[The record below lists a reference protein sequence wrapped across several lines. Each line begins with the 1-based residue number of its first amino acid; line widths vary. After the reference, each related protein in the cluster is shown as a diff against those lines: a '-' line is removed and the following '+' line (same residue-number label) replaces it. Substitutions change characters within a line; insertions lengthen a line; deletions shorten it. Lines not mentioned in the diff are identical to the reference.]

1 MRSKEKIR
9 QEAQETLKSL
19 NNTRRSSVTQLLHDR
34 LFDSDLWRNA
44 NSIGV
49 TMSQDIEWD
58 TYPII
63 NRAWREKKTISVP
76 KATHKTRQMTFYAI
90 TSFDQLE
97 EGYIGI
103 QEPIEEK
110 ATKIKK
116 QEIDLLIVPGVA
128 FTKAGYRIGF
138 GGGFYDRFLADYTG
152 ETVSLIAT
160 EQLYNNLPHDEYDQP
175 VNYIITD
182 QGLIHCDKNRKE
194 S

>member
-9 QEAQETLKSL
+9 QEAQEMLKSL

-34 LFDSDLWRNA
+34 LFDSDLWKKA
-44 NSIGV
+44 ESIGV

-58 TYPII
+58 TYLII

-90 TSFDQLE
+90 TSFNQLE

-110 ATKIKK
+110 ATEIKK
-116 QEIDLLIVPGVA
+116 QEIDLLIVPGLPSRKRDTALVLVEA
-128 FTKAGYRIGF
+128 SMIG
-138 GGGFYDRFLADYTG
+138 
-152 ETVSLIAT
+152 S
-160 EQLYNNLPHDEYDQP
+160 
-175 VNYIITD
+175 
-182 QGLIHCDKNRKE
+182 
-194 S
+194 

>member
-9 QEAQETLKSL
+9 QEAQEMLKSL

-34 LFDSDLWRNA
+34 LFDSDLWKKA
-44 NSIGV
+44 ESIGV

-63 NRAWREKKTISVP
+63 NRAWREQKTLSVP
-76 KATHKTRQMTFYAI
+76 KETHKTRQMTFYAI

-103 QEPIEEK
+103 QEPIEGK
-110 ATKIKK
+110 ATEIEK

-152 ETVSLIAT
+152 KTVSLIAT

>member
-9 QEAQETLKSL
+9 QEAQEMLKSL

-34 LFDSDLWRNA
+34 LFDSDLWKKA
-44 NSIGV
+44 ESIGV

-63 NRAWREKKTISVP
+63 NQAWREKKIISVP

-103 QEPIEEK
+103 QEPIEGK
-110 ATKIKK
+110 ATEIKK

-152 ETVSLIAT
+152 KTVSLIAT

>member
-9 QEAQETLKSL
+9 SEVQETLKSL
-19 NNTRRSSVTQLLHDR
+19 NSARRSSVIQSLHDR
-34 LFDSDLWRNA
+34 LFDSDLWKKA
-44 NSIGV
+44 ESIGV

-63 NRAWREKKTISVP
+63 NRAWREKKMISVP

-103 QEPIEEK
+103 QEPIEGK
-110 ATKIKK
+110 ATEIKK